1 MLGNAET
8 VHKSFINFI
17 ALVSS
22 FSGQSQA
29 SARVTRCVTNS
40 DCGNQYLECFHGYIN
55 GQLEQIGY
63 CQNPWDFSRSCSTD
77 YECLQGLSCQPL
89 DPTKC
94 SVRDPDT
101 VPNQFPRNQQYI
113 DFPNDF
119 GGAHMKKAPCVKF
132 CKVKHKVLGKKP
144 PRPPWKCD
152 RTMDQ
157 SGQRQPRGVSPRPP
171 WKCDRSIPKA
181 IENAPHDGLKR
192 QQAAGSGQLC
202 QRDTDCQNPFLNCI
216 RGISNGEQMGWGT
229 CQTPWDF
236 NKSCKTNS
244 DCYRGFTCGTMY
256 CREPEKRS
264 GSMEDYDPEWIR
276 VIKKCKF
283 NIVNGRSSNNELQG
297 LQRSTLLDYYANF
310 CVITPSTGDI

>member
-1 MLGNAET
+1 MLRLFT
-8 VHKSFINFI
+8 SLSLIS
-17 ALVSS
+17 LVSS

-119 GGAHMKKAPCVKF
+119 GGGRRALTTILCRNKVHVLKF
-132 CKVKHKVLGKKP
+132 QV
-144 PRPPWKCD
+144 
-152 RTMDQ
+152 M
-157 SGQRQPRGVSPRPP
+157 
-171 WKCDRSIPKA
+171 
-181 IENAPHDGLKR
+181 LKL
-192 QQAAGSGQLC
+192 ASSW
-202 QRDTDCQNPFLNCI
+202 FL
-216 RGISNGEQMGWGT
+216 T
-229 CQTPWDF
+229 
-236 NKSCKTNS
+236 
-244 DCYRGFTCGTMY
+244 
-256 CREPEKRS
+256 
-264 GSMEDYDPEWIR
+264 
-276 VIKKCKF
+276 
-283 NIVNGRSSNNELQG
+283 
-297 LQRSTLLDYYANF
+297 
-310 CVITPSTGDI
+310 